1 MSKIHAVRIINL
13 NYNHNAIRIDDELW
27 TLNGS
32 HTLFSLRNGGGKSVL
47 VQMLTAPFV
56 HKQYLNTKERPF
68 ASYFT
73 TNKPTFLL
81 VEWQLDNHAGYVLT
95 GLMVRRHQKT
105 EDEEQEQDELDLV
118 HFISEYQTSSP
129 CDIRNFPVISQ
140 EKNGRKLKSYKACLD
155 LFSAWK
161 EDKTLQ
167 FFVYDQNI
175 QGQYRAYFQKL
186 EEYQIYYKE
195 WETIIKKLTTKSLVC
210 RNYLL
215 IRRVNGN

>member
-73 TNKPTFLL
+73 TNKPTFFA
-81 VEWQLDNHAGYVLT
+81 DRMAAGQPSRLCADRFD
-95 GLMVRRHQKT
+95 GAP
-105 EDEEQEQDELDLV
+105 
-118 HFISEYQTSSP
+118 SSK
-129 CDIRNFPVISQ
+129 DR
-140 EKNGRKLKSYKACLD
+140 G
-155 LFSAWK
+155 
-161 EDKTLQ
+161 
-167 FFVYDQNI
+167 
-175 QGQYRAYFQKL
+175 
-186 EEYQIYYKE
+186 
-195 WETIIKKLTTKSLVC
+195 
-210 RNYLL
+210 
-215 IRRVNGN
+215 

>member
-81 VEWQLDNHAGYVLT
+81 VEWQLDNQAGYVLT

-118 HFISEYQTSSP
+118 AFYQRISGGQPLRYPQFSCYQP
-129 CDIRNFPVISQ
+129 G
-140 EKNGRKLKSYKACLD
+140 EKRQKA
-155 LFSAWK
+155 
-161 EDKTLQ
+161 
-167 FFVYDQNI
+167 
-175 QGQYRAYFQKL
+175 
-186 EEYQIYYKE
+186 
-195 WETIIKKLTTKSLVC
+195 KKL
-210 RNYLL
+210 
-215 IRRVNGN
+215 